1 MENAAQALII
11 AGSIMLAVLLISMLL
26 LVRRKMSQPVEA
38 NEERKQ
44 QEQIQ
49 DFNRRYLVYNQK
61 LLQGSEVLSVLTR
74 AYDHAISLE
83 PITKT
88 DGNLDKTRARKEGAF
103 VNEPLV
109 DVEIKF
115 KDNKFRAEV
124 NYEVAKFDG
133 DTFMGKATDKGVA
146 ANFGNKTIGEILGI
160 SSEDPDIQNF
170 LKLDHLDSAQEINI
184 NKVLGSENTI
194 NVFEKKTTN
203 DGEIVL
209 ITSEINEFM
218 KFGGSTPIIKKRNYK
233 ITKNENWMNLTFT
246 TPANDLMKKSFK
258 WKKVDYDQNTGYIK
272 KIYFEEI

>member
-74 AYDHAISLE
+74 AYDHAVSLE

-88 DGNLDKTRARKEGAF
+88 DGKLDKTRARKEGAF

-194 NVFEKKTTN
+194 NVFEKKSTS
-203 DGEIVL
+203 DGEIIL

-258 WKKVDYDQNTGYIK
+258 WKKVDYDKNTGYIK

>member
-258 WKKVDYDQNTGYIK
+258 WKKVDYDKNTGYIK